1 MVYIDL
7 FIIYL
12 MSIVTFILYA
22 WDKHL
27 AIAQRTRVPE
37 AVLLAFTFLGGAFGA
52 LCAMIFFKHKILHKN
67 FLICVPLF
75 LTLQLAIDI
84 LYRVFLR

>member
-12 MSIVTFILYA
+12 MSIVTFNLYA

-37 AVLLAFTFLGGAFGA
+37 AVLLVFTFLGGAFGA
-52 LCAMIFFKHKILHKN
+52 LCAMIFFKHKTLHKT
-67 FLICVPLF
+67 FLICVPVF

-84 LYRVFLR
+84 IYRVFLR